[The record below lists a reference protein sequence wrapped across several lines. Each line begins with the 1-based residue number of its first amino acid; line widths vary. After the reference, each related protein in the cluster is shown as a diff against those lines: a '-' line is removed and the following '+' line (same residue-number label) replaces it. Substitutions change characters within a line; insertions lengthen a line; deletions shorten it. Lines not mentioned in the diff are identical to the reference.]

1 MIRLIKYKQNKNFM
15 YPFIFQK
22 KANRS
27 KVYNKSMHVSND
39 QV

>member
-1 MIRLIKYKQNKNFM
+1 MIRLIKYKQSKNFM
-15 YPFIFQK
+15 YPFTFQK

-27 KVYNKSMHVSND
+27 KIHKKSMHVSND